1 MLRKLCLAL
10 SVLMLATTST
20 LAVETF
26 DVDGS
31 TAVIHPAAAPA
42 KDKPWLW
49 YAPALKGGVSIIQHK
64 LYVEACQ
71 KAGIAIAGCDLGE
84 VRGAPGSTA
93 KFTHFYEEMV
103 KRGYSP
109 KPILLG
115 QSRGGMMTLAWAFRN
130 PEKVRAWIGIY
141 PVCNLTSWPL
151 KNSKRETLADFG
163 LTEAELTARLKEFNP
178 PDNLDG
184 LVAAKVPFF
193 SVHGDSD
200 LVVPHKENTMILK
213 ERYESFLEIT
223 KGKQSKSPD
232 WYNDGVKMLQA
243 SQGADGSWG
252 SKKDDASSF
261 VPPNVATS
269 FCLLFLIQLVSLSVS
284 LSVCLFVCLF
294 VCFSFPP

>member
-10 SVLMLATTST
+10 SVLMLATTSIR
-20 LAVETF
+20 AVETF

-64 LYVEACQ
+64 LYFEACQ

-130 PEKVRAWIGIY
+130 PEKVKAWIGIY

-213 ERYESFLEIT
+213 ERYESLGGHFT
-223 KGKQSKSPD
+223 
-232 WYNDGVKMLQA
+232 VKIIP
-243 SQGADGSWG
+243 GEGHKVG
-252 SKKDDASSF
+252 SSF
-261 VPPNVATS
+261 FECQELVDFLMKVAK
-269 FCLLFLIQLVSLSVS
+269 
-284 LSVCLFVCLF
+284 
-294 VCFSFPP
+294 